1 VTPYLRR
8 YLGCIPLAL
17 VAACSGIKTYQNGGP
32 RNVLVRTDASK
43 VNATLGIY
51 DVAPDCRTTYRGTV
65 RLDEASIPVAI
76 PPDRPSYLEVRFAS
90 SSFFGGSTSSSFG
103 TLLKPHP
110 GYGYELRVTYRDD
123 IYSVALRET
132 DPRKSSS
139 RELPRRSLD
148 SCRPS

>member
-1 VTPYLRR
+1 MNRHV
-8 YLGCIPLAL
+8 GCVPLAL
-17 VAACSGIKTYQNGGP
+17 VAACSGIKAYQDGGP
-32 RNVLVRTDASK
+32 RNVLVRTEASK
-43 VNATLGIY
+43 VNATLGIH

-103 TLLKPHP
+103 TLLRPRP
-110 GYGYELRVTYRDD
+110 GYSYEVRVTYRDD
-123 IYSVALRET
+123 IYSVAIRET
-132 DPRKSSS
+132 DPRKVSS
-139 RELPRRSLD
+139 RELPLRGLE